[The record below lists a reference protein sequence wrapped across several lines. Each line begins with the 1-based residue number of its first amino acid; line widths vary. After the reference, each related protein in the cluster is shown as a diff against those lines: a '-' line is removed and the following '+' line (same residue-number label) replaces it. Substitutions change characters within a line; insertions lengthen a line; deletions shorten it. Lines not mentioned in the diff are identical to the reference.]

1 MPLSIVHDL
10 PGRMRL
16 RGGFDHESAILR
28 RGVLVQSLEG
38 VHTARHSQA
47 AGSLFVLY
55 DPAVISR
62 SELILVLH
70 EAFSNPDADADEAA
84 DSAASEQHSTLSGVL
99 MPLVTRMFMPM
110 GMRQAM
116 AVKSAW
122 PRIRMG
128 LSSLA
133 RGVLDVD
140 VLDAAAIG
148 ICILRRDFRTLT
160 TITLLLGLGDF
171 LEKWT
176 KKRSEESLADSLAR
190 HSVKARLRLGDEEI
204 EVDATALRAGDVVV
218 VRQGQFIP
226 ADGVVVDGEG
236 LVDQSQMTGEAALQE
251 KHAGKAVFAG
261 SMLEEG
267 EVVIQATEDGDKT
280 VWRRTL
286 LLLQDAEH
294 RKAGIQGQAERMASM
309 LAPFSLA
316 LAALVYVL
324 TRDPRRA
331 ASVLLVDYSCAI
343 KLATPLAVL
352 AAMRQATA
360 LGATVRGGRHLED
373 LAKADVFVFDKTG
386 TLTMA
391 TPAIKEIVPVNGWD
405 RTEAL
410 RLAACIEEHFP
421 HPVAKAVVHQA
432 ADEGLD
438 HAERHAMVE
447 YVVAHGVASCLDG
460 QRVLLGS
467 RHFVEDDE
475 EVDVSA
481 LAPHVERW
489 NEEGRTVLYLAV
501 GGELAAGFSLE
512 DPARPEAPAVIAALR
527 AMGVKRVIMLTG
539 DLEGMAARTAREIG
553 VTEWV
558 AQVLPDDK
566 FRYIKELKAAG
577 HVVAMVGDGLND
589 AAALAEASV
598 GCCMRQGADMARDA
612 SDVVLSSN
620 DLMTLPALRSL
631 ALATLGRVRNN
642 FAFIVGTNS
651 LLLAGGLFGVSSP
664 ALGALLHN
672 SATIAAAVNA
682 IRPYSLP
689 PSPAQHTGADS

>member
-16 RGGFDHESAILR
+16 RGGFDHESAILK
-28 RGVLVQSLEG
+28 RGVVVQSLEG
-38 VHTARHSQA
+38 VHSARHSQA

-55 DPAVISR
+55 DPDVISR
-62 SELILVLH
+62 GELILVLH
-70 EAFSNPDADADEAA
+70 EAFSNPEAAPDEAA
-84 DSAASEQHSTLSGVL
+84 EARAEQPSALSEMLL
-99 MPLVTRMFMPM
+99 PLVTRMFMPM
-110 GMRQAM
+110 GMRQVM

-190 HSVKARLRLGDEEI
+190 HSVRARLRLGDEEV

-236 LVDQSQMTGEAALQE
+236 LVDQSLMTGEAALQE

-267 EVVIQATEDGDKT
+267 EIVIQATEDGDKT

-352 AAMRQATA
+352 SAMRQATT

-391 TPAIKEIVPVNGWD
+391 APTIKEIVPVNGWE
-405 RTEAL
+405 RSEAL
-410 RLAACIEEHFP
+410 RLAACLEEHFP

-501 GGELAAGFSLE
+501 GGDLAAGFSLE
-512 DPARPEAPAVIAALR
+512 DPARPEAPAVVAALR

-566 FRYIKELKAAG
+566 FRFIKELKAAG

-612 SDVVLSSN
+612 SDVVLSNN

-631 ALATLGRVRNN
+631 AQATLGRVRNN
-642 FAFIVGTNS
+642 FAFIVSANS

-689 PSPAQHTGADS
+689 PASAQTTGADT

>member
-38 VHTARHSQA
+38 VHSARHSQA

-55 DPAVISR
+55 DPSLISR
-62 SELILVLH
+62 GDLILVLH
-70 EAFSNPDADADEAA
+70 EAFNNPHADPDEVAGPEAA
-84 DSAASEQHSTLSGVL
+84 EQPSTLSEVL
-99 MPLVTRMFMPM
+99 LPLVTRMFMPM
-110 GMRQAM
+110 GMRQVM

-128 LSSLA
+128 LTSLA

-218 VRQGQFIP
+218 VRQGQFVP
-226 ADGVVVDGEG
+226 ADGVVVEGEG
-236 LVDQSQMTGEAALQE
+236 LVDQSLMTGEAALQE

-267 EVVIQATEDGDKT
+267 EIVIQATEDGDKT

-294 RKAGIQGQAERMASM
+294 RKAGIQGQAERLASM

-316 LAALVYVL
+316 LAALVYAL

-352 AAMRQATA
+352 AAMRQATN

-391 TPAIKEIVPVNGWD
+391 TPTIKEIVPVNGWE
-405 RTEAL
+405 RSEAL
-410 RLAACIEEHFP
+410 RLAACLEEHFP

-527 AMGVKRVIMLTG
+527 AMGVKRVVMLTG
-539 DLEGMAARTAREIG
+539 DLEGMAARTAGEIG

-612 SDVVLSSN
+612 SDVVLSNN

-631 ALATLGRVRNN
+631 AQATLARVRNN
-642 FAFIVGTNS
+642 FAFIVGANS

-689 PSPAQHTGADS
+689 PSSAQNTGADS